1 MMVDVRRTFKICSKN
16 KQFQDKECE
25 MTSINSSIVK
35 IDSLHDRVLEKA
47 AETLDQPSQNVN
59 FSDRMQNALTEV
71 ADAQKQAADSMKA
84 FDLGVETD
92 LSKVM
97 VDQQVSSLGFQ
108 LTLNV
113 RNKMLS
119 AYKDI
124 LNMPV

>member
-1 MMVDVRRTFKICSKN
+1 
-16 KQFQDKECE
+16 
-25 MTSINSSIVK
+25 MTTINSSAFK
-35 IDSLHDRVLEKA
+35 IDNLHAKVLEKA
-47 AETLDQPSQNVN
+47 AENLGTSGQNVG
-59 FSDRMQNALTEV
+59 FSDRMQNALNDV
-71 ADAQKQAADSMKA
+71 ADAQKHAANSMKA
-84 FDLGVETD
+84 FDLGLEND

>member
-1 MMVDVRRTFKICSKN
+1 MN
-16 KQFQDKECE
+16 
-25 MTSINSSIVK
+25 SINSSVVK
-35 IDSLHDRVLEKA
+35 LDNIHNKVLEKA
-47 AETLDQPSQNVN
+47 AETLEQSGQNIG
-59 FSDRMQNALTEV
+59 FSDRMQNALTDV

-108 LTLNV
+108 LTLNI
-113 RNKMLS
+113 RNKVLS

-124 LNMPV
+124 MNMPV

>member
-1 MMVDVRRTFKICSKN
+1 MN
-16 KQFQDKECE
+16 
-25 MTSINSSIVK
+25 SINSSVVK
-35 IDSLHDRVLEKA
+35 LDNIHDKVLEKA
-47 AETLDQPSQNVN
+47 AETLEQSGQNIG
-59 FSDRMQNALTEV
+59 FSDRMQNALTDV

-108 LTLNV
+108 LTLNI
-113 RNKMLS
+113 RNKVLS

-124 LNMPV
+124 MNMPV

>member
-1 MMVDVRRTFKICSKN
+1 MN
-16 KQFQDKECE
+16 
-25 MTSINSSIVK
+25 SINSSVVK
-35 IDSLHDRVLEKA
+35 LDNIHNKVLEKA
-47 AETLDQPSQNVN
+47 AETLEQSNQNIG

-71 ADAQKQAADSMKA
+71 ADAQKKAADSMKA

-108 LTLNV
+108 LTLNI

-124 LNMPV
+124 MNMPV

>member
-1 MMVDVRRTFKICSKN
+1 
-16 KQFQDKECE
+16 
-25 MTSINSSIVK
+25 MTSINSSVLK
-35 IDSLHDRVLEKA
+35 LDGLHEKVIEKA
-47 AETLDQPSQNVN
+47 TETLGSSTQNVA
-59 FSDRMQNALTEV
+59 FSDRMQNALTDV
-71 ADAQKQAADSMKA
+71 ADAQKKSADSMKA
-84 FDLGVETD
+84 FELGLETD